1 MDTLGQ
7 VVVFIIEVVLFSEV
21 NMYREGTSK
30 CVLYRDFSIVFFI
43 WSVYCSRDPV
53 VYIGDCWGL
62 VLLCGSGIL
71 IGIVEISKLRS
82 CCRNVWFAQDNS

>member
-1 MDTLGQ
+1 MST
-7 VVVFIIEVVLFSEV
+7 VV
-21 NMYREGTSK
+21 G
-30 CVLYRDFSIVFFI
+30 
-43 WSVYCSRDPV
+43 DPV

-82 CCRNVWFAQDNS
+82 CCRNVWFTQDKQLMLHDWDLSLCVLL

>member
-30 CVLYRDFSIVFFI
+30 YVLYRDFSN
-43 WSVYCSRDPV
+43 C
-53 VYIGDCWGL
+53 
-62 VLLCGSGIL
+62 VLYLECL
-71 IGIVEISKLRS
+71 L
-82 CCRNVWFAQDNS
+82 